1 MSAERWHRRSFL
13 GAMVAL
19 VTAVRP
25 GLRGLSAPA
34 GTAQAAASLADL
46 ELARRLTDL
55 LRTRPKVALLGK
67 IVLWQRTP
75 TPSVGE
81 LVDRVLPGALK
92 AQHLRSERWQLRRA
106 VKARVVA
113 DYAALRMTS
122 VSGWLLSQ
130 TEARIAA
137 LAALEHEPPG

>member
-1 MSAERWHRRSFL
+1 VSAERWHRRSFL
-13 GAMVAL
+13 GALVAL

-25 GLRGLSAPA
+25 GLRGLSPPA

-46 ELARRLTDL
+46 ELGRRLTDL
-55 LRTRPKVALLGK
+55 LRARPKVALLGK
-67 IVLWQRTP
+67 IVLWQRTAA
-75 TPSVGE
+75 PSVGE
-81 LVDRVLPGALK
+81 LVDGVLPGALK
-92 AQHLRSERWQLRRA
+92 AQHLRSEKWQLRRT

-113 DYAALRMTS
+113 DYRALRMTS

-130 TEARIAA
+130 TETRIAA

>member
-1 MSAERWHRRSFL
+1 VSAERWHRRSFL
-13 GAMVAL
+13 GALVAL
-19 VTAVRP
+19 VTVVRLGP
-25 GLRGLSAPA
+25 RGLTPPA

-46 ELARRLTDL
+46 ELGRRLTDL
-55 LRTRPKVALLGK
+55 LRARPKVALLGK

-75 TPSVGE
+75 APSVGE
-81 LVDRVLPGALK
+81 LVDGVLPGALK
-92 AQHLRSERWQLRRA
+92 AQHLRSEKWQLRRA
-106 VKARVVA
+106 VKARVTA

>member
-13 GAMVAL
+13 GAMVAF
-19 VTAVRP
+19 VTAVKP
-25 GLRGLSAPA
+25 GLRGRGAPA
-34 GTAQAAASLADL
+34 GTAKAAASLTDL
-46 ELARRLTDL
+46 ELGRRLTDL
-55 LRTRPKVALLGK
+55 LRTQPKVALLGK

-75 TPSVGE
+75 APTVGE
-81 LVDRVLPGALK
+81 LVDGVLPGALK
-92 AQHLRSERWQLRRA
+92 AQHLRSEKWQLRRT

-113 DYAALRMTS
+113 DYAALRMRS